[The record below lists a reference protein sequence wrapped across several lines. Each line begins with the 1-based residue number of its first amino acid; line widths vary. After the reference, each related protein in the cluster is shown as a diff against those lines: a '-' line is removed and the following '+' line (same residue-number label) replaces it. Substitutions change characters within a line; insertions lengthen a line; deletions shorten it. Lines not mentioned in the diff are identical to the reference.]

1 MKSIFEKIFRNKS
14 KDHSEVKLKFLIV
27 GLGNPG
33 SEYKETRHNIGFKVV
48 EKLAQE
54 KDISFEDGRY
64 GETAKVK
71 FKGKNLLLLKPN
83 TFMNLSGKAVRYWL
97 QKENI
102 PQDHL
107 LIVCDDIAIPF
118 GVLRMK
124 GFGGD
129 GGHNGL
135 INIIEN
141 LGNNQFSRL
150 RFGLGNL
157 FAKGK
162 QTDFVLGEWNK
173 EEKETLTSRIEMAV
187 EMIKSFVAV
196 GVDKTMTSFNNK

>member
-14 KDHSEVKLKFLIV
+14 KNYSEVNLKFLIV

-33 SEYKETRHNIGFKVV
+33 IEYKETRHNIGFKVV

-54 KDISFEDGRY
+54 KDIPFEDGRY

-71 FKGKNLLLLKPN
+71 FKGKSLLLLKPS

-107 LIVCDDIAIPF
+107 LIICDDIAIPF

-157 FAKGK
+157 FSKGK
-162 QTDFVLGEWNK
+162 QTDFVLGEWNI
-173 EEKETLTSRIEMAV
+173 EEKETLSQRIEMAV
-187 EMIKSFVAV
+187 EMIKSFVNV
-196 GVDKTMTSFNNK
+196 GVDKTMTSYNNK